1 MNLDDLNSRI
11 LDAWSRGDGA
21 RLAELYADAGNSLLG
36 NDREDEG
43 CVFLTQAYILALEN
57 GLGIAATV
65 HRELVRRGREE

>member
-21 RLAELYADAGNSLLG
+21 RLAELYADAGNSFLG
-36 NDREDEG
+36 NDLEDEG
-43 CVFLTQAYILALEN
+43 CFFLTQAYILALEN